1 MQTKANGK
9 NRLLT
14 MAYTAMFTAIIIV
27 CSQIQIPFGQ
37 VPFTLQ
43 TLGVFVAAA
52 MLGFAR
58 GTLSVLI
65 YTLAGLI
72 GLPVFAGFSG
82 GAGIV
87 AGPTSG
93 YIVGFVFTALIV
105 GIMTDKLGRKM
116 WVLIISMIAGMT
128 ACYIFGTVW
137 FSIVTKTDIWAS
149 IMLCVVPYLIA
160 DALKIAVASVLVN
173 RLDKIIKL

>member
-1 MQTKANGK
+1 MQSKTNSKS
-9 NRLLT
+9 RLLSIV
-14 MAYTAMFTAIIIV
+14 YVAMFTAIIIV
-27 CSQIQIPFGQ
+27 CAQIQIPFGQ

-43 TLGVFVAAA
+43 TLGVFTAAA
-52 MLGFAR
+52 MLGFKR
-58 GTLSVLI
+58 GTLSVFV
-65 YTLAGLI
+65 YMLAGLI

-82 GAGIV
+82 GAGVI
-87 AGPTSG
+87 AGPTGG

-116 WVLIISMIAGMT
+116 WVLVVSMIAGLA
-128 ACYIFGTVW
+128 ACYAFGTVW
-137 FSIVTKTDIWAS
+137 FSIVTKTDIWSAL
-149 IMLCVVPYLIA
+149 MLCVVPYLIG